1 MQNAD
6 KQDTGNEEEDD
17 DALMTES
24 ENIDADMEVDCNMDE
39 EGQDEDGYF
48 NGVGQQTQNTK
59 RYWNAEEDLKLT

>member
-1 MQNAD
+1 
-6 KQDTGNEEEDD
+6 
-17 DALMTES
+17 MTES